1 MGVVCLYHQ
10 FPTYTEILPF
20 RNVFVHCERAVSGL
34 NGVLTTC
41 VESNTHTCAEESCM
55 SESRPQQYKLGLAVW
70 SLSI

>member
-1 MGVVCLYHQ
+1 MIKRSDSQQNGTSLADLNFLRFHGGCLYHQ

-41 VESNTHTCAEESCM
+41 AESNTHTCAEE
-55 SESRPQQYKLGLAVW
+55 
-70 SLSI
+70 